1 MSFLEILL
9 VSFGVA
15 MDAFAVSVS
24 AGVVVKKIKFR
35 QALLMGAFFSGFQ
48 ILMPL
53 IGWCGGNACKQF
65 IEAFDHWA
73 AFVLLGLV
81 GGKMIYEACQPKE
94 EGDEPADPFNLK
106 ILFIMALATSIDALA
121 VGVTFSF
128 VNVPLL
134 LSVSMRGIV
143 TFIASVAG
151 VYIGRLFGH
160 LFERKFEF
168 AGGLV
173 IILIGVKILIEHLW
187 KG

>member
-35 QALLMGAFFSGFQ
+35 QALLIGVFFGGFQ
-48 ILMPL
+48 VLMPL
-53 IGWCGGNACKQF
+53 IGWSGGNACKQF
-65 IEAFDHWA
+65 IESFDHWA
-73 AFVLLGLV
+73 AFTLLVLV
-81 GGKMIYEACQPKE
+81 GGKMLYEACGKKE
-94 EGDEPADPFNLK
+94 EDEEPADPFKLK

-134 LSVSMRGIV
+134 LSVSMMGIV
-143 TFIASVAG
+143 TFIFSIAG
-151 VYIGRLFGH
+151 VYIGGLFGH

-173 IILIGVKILIEHLW
+173 IILIGVKILIDHLW

>member
-24 AGVVVKKIKFR
+24 AGVVVKKINFR
-35 QALLMGAFFSGFQ
+35 QALLLGVFFGGFQ
-48 ILMPL
+48 VLMPL

-65 IEAFDHWA
+65 IELFDHWA
-73 AFVLLGLV
+73 AFFLLALV
-81 GGKMIYEACQPKE
+81 GGKMIYEACKPKE
-94 EGDEPADPFNLK
+94 ADDETADPFNLK
-106 ILFIMALATSIDALA
+106 ILFVMALATSIDALA
-121 VGVTFSF
+121 VGVSFSF

-134 LSVSMRGIV
+134 LSVSMMGLV

-151 VYIGRLFGH
+151 VYIGGIFGH

-173 IILIGVKILIEHLW
+173 IILIGVKILLEHLW
-187 KG
+187 NG

>member
-81 GGKMIYEACQPKE
+81 GGKMIYEAFQLDDAEK
-94 EGDEPADPFNLK
+94 ADNPLK
-106 ILFIMALATSIDALA
+106 TSVLLVLGIATSIDALA
-121 VGVTFSF
+121 VGVTFAMIK
-128 VNVPLL
+128 VAIITPTIIIGL
-134 LSVSMRGIV
+134 V
-143 TFIASVAG
+143 TFILSLAG
-151 VYIGRLFGH
+151 VYIGDAFGH
-160 LFERKFEF
+160 
-168 AGGLV
+168 
-173 IILIGVKILIEHLW
+173 
-187 KG
+187 